1 MRTLRTFIYA
11 LFLLLAGTAIP
22 VNAATSA
29 SNIGAVDAFLESEG
43 DSVWKMDEALLVN
56 SSQITANNSQSGFPP
71 SNLLRPESEGVGTN
85 QYIWHTSWGNPA
97 VPPANTDT
105 YLQVHFNKAESDI
118 IFTMIG
124 SNWQA
129 TYDTP
134 TEVIIMAANLPD
146 GEWKEVAHLKDMQ
159 YDFTGFSPDR
169 YTSPHIALGAAYTD
183 VRFVVKNTVTAAS
196 GRRDTNG
203 NPFVSL
209 GRFQVYRAVKGIAD
223 PIDEKANINLLFIGN
238 SITYGAG
245 LSSPD
250 TQAPPAVCR
259 TLVEN
264 ATGVTT
270 NLYNGGHS
278 GITTLGF
285 MPGRDDFSRV
295 VSAAKALQRN
305 NGGRVYFS
313 IMLGTNDSAISGPEG
328 SPVSTNTYKANM
340 KAIIEKLI
348 EQVPDC
354 KILLNYPIW
363 YSPNTHNGGKY
374 LQEGLD
380 RLYSYYPILD
390 SIVAEYDQVYAG
402 NRNAW
407 DYFEDNLSL
416 FIAESGYSGT
426 FFLHPNAT
434 GAARLAEVWAKS
446 LLDIIATDSIEIKN
460 PLPGWNSFKADNNK
474 KYTISTPRGD
484 YGVKGDVVTNTVK
497 SGVGA
502 TKGEFALINYNDKL
516 YIYSVSG
523 KKFLYRNPKTDGNGW
538 SNILLSN
545 SVIEPFKVQYVG
557 VNPDYLYS
565 LTSLGYIANVG
576 SNTEKGVVLNGW
588 NGSDAGNQVQIV
600 ESGDFDP
607 TMALKTLQDY
617 FANQLT
623 VTYRVE
629 DADGN
634 LLEEFTG
641 IGKNNDIISAVPEN
655 FVPHAYTIYTV
666 PEPVQLANGSE
677 NVVRVVATWNL
688 PFKLSS
694 DLKNA
699 HWYNMALNSG
709 SDYATTDNGYKCNP
723 MPTIEDTEKYSYQW
737 AFKGDPY
744 KGIVVYNRTD
754 TTKTLA
760 KVNDRA
766 ILSNK
771 VYWWKIVE
779 NDRGFLLVN
788 NEDGKHINEYGGAG
802 GYLGFYS
809 VADGGSIFTVSDVG
823 SLAVTNVKLSS
834 GAAIKIFKSTADK
847 ANGRAIL
854 IIPGGG
860 YSFIAGSNEGA
871 DWAPFFNQLGYTAAV
886 LTYTVPPTSDSGPLK
901 QAKSAMAYLR
911 ENGEEYHVTTGQV
924 GVIGFSAG
932 GHLASTVATH
942 TTGDD
947 KPAFQ
952 ILIYPVIT
960 MNANYTH
967 IGSRDNLIGSVP
979 PPSLVVKYSNEKQ
992 VKADTPMAY
1001 VCWADNDGIV
1011 PPRNSI
1017 DYVAA
1022 LEAKGVPVRAKNFP
1036 TGGHGFGF
1044 STSYE
1049 YHDEMIEDMREWMM
1063 MVDGVLTSIDS
1074 PVYNEEDNDT
1084 YYDLSGKRVGKPKR
1098 GIYIKKGRKFFVK

>member
-1 MRTLRTFIYA
+1 
-11 LFLLLAGTAIP
+11 
-22 VNAATSA
+22 
-29 SNIGAVDAFLESEG
+29 
-43 DSVWKMDEALLVN
+43 
-56 SSQITANNSQSGFPP
+56 
-71 SNLLRPESEGVGTN
+71 
-85 QYIWHTSWGNPA
+85 
-97 VPPANTDT
+97 
-105 YLQVHFNKAESDI
+105 
-118 IFTMIG
+118 
-124 SNWQA
+124 
-129 TYDTP
+129 
-134 TEVIIMAANLPD
+134 
-146 GEWKEVAHLKDMQ
+146 
-159 YDFTGFSPDR
+159 
-169 YTSPHIALGAAYTD
+169 
-183 VRFVVKNTVTAAS
+183 
-196 GRRDTNG
+196 
-203 NPFVSL
+203 
-209 GRFQVYRAVKGIAD
+209 
-223 PIDEKANINLLFIGN
+223 
-238 SITYGAG
+238 
-245 LSSPD
+245 
-250 TQAPPAVCR
+250 
-259 TLVEN
+259 
-264 ATGVTT
+264 
-270 NLYNGGHS
+270 
-278 GITTLGF
+278 
-285 MPGRDDFSRV
+285 
-295 VSAAKALQRN
+295 
-305 NGGRVYFS
+305 
-313 IMLGTNDSAISGPEG
+313 
-328 SPVSTNTYKANM
+328 
-340 KAIIEKLI
+340 
-348 EQVPDC
+348 
-354 KILLNYPIW
+354 
-363 YSPNTHNGGKY
+363 
-374 LQEGLD
+374 
-380 RLYSYYPILD
+380 
-390 SIVAEYDQVYAG
+390 
-402 NRNAW
+402 
-407 DYFEDNLSL
+407 
-416 FIAESGYSGT
+416 
-426 FFLHPNAT
+426 
-434 GAARLAEVWAKS
+434 
-446 LLDIIATDSIEIKN
+446 
-460 PLPGWNSFKADNNK
+460 
-474 KYTISTPRGD
+474 
-484 YGVKGDVVTNTVK
+484 
-497 SGVGA
+497 
-502 TKGEFALINYNDKL
+502 
-516 YIYSVSG
+516 
-523 KKFLYRNPKTDGNGW
+523 
-538 SNILLSN
+538 
-545 SVIEPFKVQYVG
+545 
-557 VNPDYLYS
+557 
-565 LTSLGYIANVG
+565 
-576 SNTEKGVVLNGW
+576 
-588 NGSDAGNQVQIV
+588 
-600 ESGDFDP
+600 
-607 TMALKTLQDY
+607 
-617 FANQLT
+617 
-623 VTYRVE
+623 
-629 DADGN
+629 
-634 LLEEFTG
+634 
-641 IGKNNDIISAVPEN
+641 
-655 FVPHAYTIYTV
+655 
-666 PEPVQLANGSE
+666 
-677 NVVRVVATWNL
+677 
-688 PFKLSS
+688 
-694 DLKNA
+694 
-699 HWYNMALNSG
+699 MALNSG

-860 YSFIAGSNEGA
+860 YSFVAGSNEGA

-1074 PVYNEEDNDT
+1074 PVYTEGDNDA
-1084 YYDLSGKRVGKPKR
+1084 YYDLSGKRTEKPKR

>member
-1 MRTLRTFIYA
+1 MRTLRTIIYA
-11 LFLLLAGTAIP
+11 LFLLLAGAALP
-22 VNAATSA
+22 VNAAPVA
-29 SNIGAVDAFLESEG
+29 MDAFMESEG
-43 DSVWKMDEALLVN
+43 DSVWKMDEALLTTG
-56 SSQITANNSQSGFPP
+56 SQITANNSQTGFPP

-85 QYIWHTSWGNPA
+85 QYIWHTAWDSPKVA
-97 VPPANTDT
+97 PANTDT

-124 SNWQA
+124 SNWVS

-134 TEVIIMAANLPD
+134 TEVIIKAANLPD
-146 GEWKEVAHLKDMQ
+146 GEWTEVAHLKDMQ

-183 VRFVVKNTVTAAS
+183 VRFVVKKTAMAANS
-196 GRRDTNG
+196 SRYDRNG

-209 GRFQVYRAVKGIAD
+209 GRFQVYRAVKDIAD
-223 PIDEKANINLLFIGN
+223 PIDKKANINLLFIGN

-305 NGGRVYFS
+305 NGGNVYFS

-328 SPVSTNTYKANM
+328 SPVSTDTYKANM

-348 EQVPDC
+348 EQVPGC

-380 RLYSYYPILD
+380 RLRSYYPILD
-390 SIVAEYDQVYAG
+390 AIVAEYDQVYAG
-402 NRNAW
+402 NRDVWN
-407 DYFEDNLSL
+407 YFEDNLSL
-416 FIAESGYSGT
+416 FLAEGGYSGT

-434 GAARLAEVWAKS
+434 GATRLAEVWAKS
-446 LLDIIATDSIEIKN
+446 LLDIIATDSIEVKN

-474 KYTISTPRGD
+474 KYTLSSPRGY
-484 YGVKGDVVTNTVK
+484 YGVNGDFVTNTIK
-497 SGVGA
+497 TNVGA
-502 TKGEFALINYNDKL
+502 TKGEFALINYNEKL
-516 YIYSVSG
+516 YVYSVDA
-523 KKFLYRNPKTDGNGW
+523 KKFLYRSPKTNSSGW
-538 SNILLSN
+538 SNIMLSN

-565 LTSLGYIANVG
+565 LTSLGYIANSG
-576 SNTEKGVVLNGW
+576 SNTEKGVVLNIW
-588 NGSDAGNQVQIV
+588 NGSDAGNQLQIV
-600 ESGDFDP
+600 ESGNFDP
-607 TMALKTLQDY
+607 TTALKTLQDY
-617 FANQLT
+617 FSKQLT

-641 IGKNNDIISAVPEN
+641 IGKDKEVVSAVPEN
-655 FVPHAYTIYTV
+655 FVPRAYTKYTV
-666 PEPVQLANGSE
+666 PEPVLLANGSE

-699 HWYNMALNSG
+699 HWYNLALNSG
-709 SDYATTDNGYKCNP
+709 SDYATTDNGYECNP
-723 MPTIEDTEKYSYQW
+723 LPTKEDAMKESYQW
-737 AFKGDPY
+737 AFMGDPY

-766 ILSNK
+766 ILASK
-771 VYWWKIVE
+771 VYRWKIVE
-779 NDRGFLLVN
+779 NEKGFLLVN

-809 VADGGSIFTVSDVG
+809 VADGGSIFTVSEVG
-823 SLAVTNVKLSS
+823 SMAVTNIKLSS
-834 GAAIKIFKSTADK
+834 GASLKIFKSSAEK
-847 ANGRAIL
+847 ANGRAII

-860 YSFIAGSNEGA
+860 YAFIAGSNEGA
-871 DWAPFFNQLGYTAAV
+871 DWAPFFNDLGYTAAV

-901 QAKSAMAYLR
+901 QAKSAMSYLR
-911 ENGEEYHVTTGQV
+911 ENGEEYNVTTGQI

-932 GHLASTVATH
+932 GHLASTVALQA
-942 TTGDD
+942 TGAD

-960 MNANYTH
+960 MDATYTH
-967 IGSRDNLIGSVP
+967 LGSRNSLIGSNP
-979 PPSLVVKYSNEKQ
+979 PPSLVRKYSGEKQ
-992 VKADTPMAY
+992 VTVDTPMAF
-1001 VCWADNDGIV
+1001 VCWADDDGTV
-1011 PPRNSI
+1011 PPKNSVE
-1017 DYVAA
+1017 YVKA
-1022 LEAKGVPVRAKNFP
+1022 LNAKNVPVKAINFP

-1044 STSYE
+1044 STAYE
-1049 YHDEMIEDMREWMM
+1049 YHDEMIEAMTEWMKS
-1063 MVDGVLTSIDS
+1063 VDAVLTSIDA
-1074 PVYNEEDNDT
+1074 PIEDIKDEV
-1084 YYDLSGKRVGKPKR
+1084 YYDLSGNRIKEPKR

>member
-502 TKGEFALINYNDKL
+502 TKG
-516 YIYSVSG
+516 
-523 KKFLYRNPKTDGNGW
+523 
-538 SNILLSN
+538 
-545 SVIEPFKVQYVG
+545 
-557 VNPDYLYS
+557 
-565 LTSLGYIANVG
+565 
-576 SNTEKGVVLNGW
+576 
-588 NGSDAGNQVQIV
+588 
-600 ESGDFDP
+600 
-607 TMALKTLQDY
+607 
-617 FANQLT
+617 
-623 VTYRVE
+623 
-629 DADGN
+629 
-634 LLEEFTG
+634 
-641 IGKNNDIISAVPEN
+641 
-655 FVPHAYTIYTV
+655 
-666 PEPVQLANGSE
+666 
-677 NVVRVVATWNL
+677 
-688 PFKLSS
+688 
-694 DLKNA
+694 
-699 HWYNMALNSG
+699 
-709 SDYATTDNGYKCNP
+709 
-723 MPTIEDTEKYSYQW
+723 
-737 AFKGDPY
+737 
-744 KGIVVYNRTD
+744 
-754 TTKTLA
+754 
-760 KVNDRA
+760 
-766 ILSNK
+766 
-771 VYWWKIVE
+771 
-779 NDRGFLLVN
+779 
-788 NEDGKHINEYGGAG
+788 
-802 GYLGFYS
+802 
-809 VADGGSIFTVSDVG
+809 
-823 SLAVTNVKLSS
+823 
-834 GAAIKIFKSTADK
+834 
-847 ANGRAIL
+847 
-854 IIPGGG
+854 
-860 YSFIAGSNEGA
+860 
-871 DWAPFFNQLGYTAAV
+871 
-886 LTYTVPPTSDSGPLK
+886 
-901 QAKSAMAYLR
+901 
-911 ENGEEYHVTTGQV
+911 
-924 GVIGFSAG
+924 
-932 GHLASTVATH
+932 
-942 TTGDD
+942 
-947 KPAFQ
+947 
-952 ILIYPVIT
+952 
-960 MNANYTH
+960 
-967 IGSRDNLIGSVP
+967 
-979 PPSLVVKYSNEKQ
+979 
-992 VKADTPMAY
+992 
-1001 VCWADNDGIV
+1001 
-1011 PPRNSI
+1011 
-1017 DYVAA
+1017 
-1022 LEAKGVPVRAKNFP
+1022 
-1036 TGGHGFGF
+1036 
-1044 STSYE
+1044 
-1049 YHDEMIEDMREWMM
+1049 
-1063 MVDGVLTSIDS
+1063 
-1074 PVYNEEDNDT
+1074 
-1084 YYDLSGKRVGKPKR
+1084 
-1098 GIYIKKGRKFFVK
+1098 

>member
-29 SNIGAVDAFLESEG
+29 SNNGAVDAFLESEG

>member
-629 DADGN
+629 DVDGN

-1074 PVYNEEDNDT
+1074 PVYNEDDNDT

>member
-270 NLYNGGHS
+270 HLYNGGHS

-1074 PVYNEEDNDT
+1074 PVYNEDDNDT